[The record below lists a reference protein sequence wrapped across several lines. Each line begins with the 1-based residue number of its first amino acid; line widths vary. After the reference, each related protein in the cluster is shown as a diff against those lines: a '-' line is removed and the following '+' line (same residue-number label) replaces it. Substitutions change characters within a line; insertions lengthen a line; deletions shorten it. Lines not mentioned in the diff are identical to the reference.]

1 MPLHGRRGETS
12 SHEPCVGRLRVR
24 CRFLHGHDRQPPGA
38 EADRCVRSQP
48 ATARSIHSPLAD
60 TSVRSLEELI
70 GDPAVDLVLNLTN
83 PRSHY
88 AVTRACLEAGRHVYS
103 EKPLA
108 MCVDQAAELAELA
121 RQRGVYLASAP
132 CSVLSETAQTLWK
145 AIREN
150 AVGKARLVY
159 ANFDDGMVGPNMKPW
174 TWVSDSGAPWPARDE
189 FEVGCTFEH
198 AGYVL
203 TWLAAFFGPA
213 VSVTAFAS
221 CRIPDKG
228 IPVASMAS
236 DFTVGCIEYA
246 DGMVARVTCGLV
258 APRDKSITVVGD
270 DGVLFVG
277 NVRNDHAPVI
287 VRSSKLWRWRSRL
300 AQRTQWLHRWLEER
314 FPWPGAETMFQR
326 TYPLV
331 RQPAVRVGGHKP
343 VDFMRGPSEMT
354 EAIRERRPC
363 RLSAELGVHIVEIV
377 EALDDPG
384 RFGGYRRLATTFP
397 PMHPMTWAA

>member
-1 MPLHGRRGETS
+1 M
-12 SHEPCVGRLRVR
+12 
-24 CRFLHGHDRQPPGA
+24 
-38 EADRCVRSQP
+38 
-48 ATARSIHSPLAD
+48 
-60 TSVRSLEELI
+60 
-70 GDPAVDLVLNLTN
+70 
-83 PRSHY
+83 
-88 AVTRACLEAGRHVYS
+88 
-103 EKPLA
+103 
-108 MCVDQAAELAELA
+108 
-121 RQRGVYLASAP
+121 
-132 CSVLSETAQTLWK
+132 
-145 AIREN
+145 
-150 AVGKARLVY
+150 
-159 ANFDDGMVGPNMKPW
+159 
-174 TWVSDSGAPWPARDE
+174 
-189 FEVGCTFEH
+189 
-198 AGYVL
+198 L

-213 VSVTAFAS
+213 RQDHRVRLVPAS
-221 CRIPDKG
+221 KQRHSRRNHG
-228 IPVASMAS
+228 ARFHRRLHRSRRTELSRASPAGS
-236 DFTVGCIEYA
+236 SPLATTWL
-246 DGMVARVTCGLV
+246 RV
-258 APRDKSITVVGD
+258 IGD